1 MESTSLIG
9 DMGDPNAPR
18 GSEAWCRWVHFE
30 TLRRLENREE
40 AGERLE
46 RIVSVLQ
53 EAEAFAKLADRN
65 GRPFI
70 DFADYC
76 QTAPPYGL
84 GRTADVLRQEIAL
97 RSHGG
102 DRKSA
107 VARQDQ
113 GSNSTLTERG
123 TTAAYTIARLQRDR
137 PDLAARVAAGELSAH
152 AAAIEA
158 GFRARTTTV
167 PLTVRGAVGLLG
179 KLSDADRADVA
190 RVMGWAP

>member
-18 GSEAWCRWVHFE
+18 GSDAWCRWVHFE

-53 EAEAFAKLADRN
+53 ESEAWAPLADRN
-65 GRPFI
+65 GRSFI

-76 QTAPPYGL
+76 QTPPPYGL
-84 GRTADVLRQEIAL
+84 GRTTDVLRQEIAL
-97 RSHGG
+97 RSGPG
-102 DRKSA
+102 RPRKDEKRDGITIS
-107 VARQDQ
+107 Q
-113 GSNSTLTERG
+113 SRG
-123 TTAAYTIARLQRDR
+123 TSGVYITARLKRDR
-137 PDLAARVAAGELSAH
+137 PDLAERVEAGEMTAH

-158 GFRARTTTV
+158 GFREKASTF
-167 PLTVRGAVGLLG
+167 PLTARGAVRLLG
-179 KLSDADRADVA
+179 KLSPETRAEVA
-190 RVMGWAP
+190 RQMGWTPP